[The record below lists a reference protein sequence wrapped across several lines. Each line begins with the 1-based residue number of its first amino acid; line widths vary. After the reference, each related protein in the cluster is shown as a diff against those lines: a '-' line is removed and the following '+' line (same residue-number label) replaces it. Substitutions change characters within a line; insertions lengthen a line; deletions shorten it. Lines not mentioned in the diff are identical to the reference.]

1 MNKIIINGGKKLEGT
16 LTISG
21 SKNAS
26 LPILMATLLT
36 DELCSVASVPHLYDV
51 KTIISLLTHLG
62 KTIKRENDHVWISS
76 SGNICL
82 EAPYDLVSRMR
93 ASVLVM
99 GPLLARYR
107 EVKVSLPGGCAI
119 GSRPINLHLDGFK
132 KLGAQINIHEG
143 FIHLSAKKGLKG
155 EKIFLDFP
163 SVGATENLMMAA
175 VLAKGKTLLEN
186 VACEPEIV
194 DLASFLNKMGA
205 RIFNAGT
212 NIIEIHGVKELK
224 GTEHSVIPDRIETGT
239 YLLAVAL
246 TRGRV
251 KILNVNPT
259 HLEIVIARAKEAG
272 VEIKID
278 KNTMEVSVPE
288 GLKSIGIN
296 TSPYPGFPTDMQAQW
311 MAFMSVI
318 SGESIIS
325 ETVFENRFMHVGEL
339 QRMGADI
346 QVRGNLAVING
357 VHKLSGVPVRATDLR
372 ASAALVLAGL
382 IAEGETSISD
392 IYHLDRGYESIE
404 SKLSQLGAQIRR
416 EGDKNS

>member
-296 TSPYPGFPTDMQAQW
+296 TSPYPGFPTDMQAQ
-311 MAFMSVI
+311 
-318 SGESIIS
+318 
-325 ETVFENRFMHVGEL
+325 
-339 QRMGADI
+339 
-346 QVRGNLAVING
+346 
-357 VHKLSGVPVRATDLR
+357 
-372 ASAALVLAGL
+372 
-382 IAEGETSISD
+382 
-392 IYHLDRGYESIE
+392 
-404 SKLSQLGAQIRR
+404 
-416 EGDKNS
+416 

>member
-1 MNKIIINGGKKLEGT
+1 MDKIIINGGKRLEGT
-16 LTISG
+16 IKISG

-36 DELCSVASVPHLYDV
+36 DKLCSFACVPYLYDV

-62 KTIKRENDHVWISS
+62 KTIKREDDRVWVSS

-82 EAPYDLVSRMR
+82 EAPYDLVCKMR

-99 GPLLARYR
+99 GPLLARYGK
-107 EVKVSLPGGCAI
+107 VKVSLPGGCAI

-132 KLGAQINIHEG
+132 KLGAEISIRKG
-143 FIHLSAKKGLKG
+143 FIHLSAKRGLKG

-175 VLAKGKTLLEN
+175 VLAKGSTVLEN

-224 GTEHSVIPDRIETGT
+224 GAEHSVIPDRIETGT

-246 TRGRV
+246 TRGKA
-251 KILNVNPT
+251 KILNVNLT
-259 HLEIVIARAKEAG
+259 HLEIVIAKMKEAG
-272 VEIKID
+272 VEIRFD
-278 KNTMEVSVPE
+278 DSTMEVSASE
-288 GLKSIGIN
+288 NLKQVDIN

-318 SGESIIS
+318 PGESIIS
-325 ETVFENRFMHVGEL
+325 ETVFENRFMHVAEL
-339 QRMGADI
+339 QRMGANIRVKGD
-346 QVRGNLAVING
+346 LAVING
-357 VHKLSGVPVRATDLR
+357 VDKLSGVPVRATDLR

-382 IAEGETSISD
+382 VAEGETSIAD

-404 SKLSQLGAQIRR
+404 KKLGQLGAEIRR
-416 EGDKNS
+416 ES